1 MPRRKK
7 GETVLPVIPLR
18 GLTVFPHMV
27 LHFDVGRERSIAAL
41 EACMLQDQTIYL
53 VAQRDIET
61 EDPAL
66 EDLYSMGTVAK
77 IKQVLNMPGETLRV
91 LAEGIERAKL
101 LDLVRGENFNFAAIA
116 TLTEDDTQTDEVTVL
131 SRMVKESF
139 DDFIHKSGRLSPETT
154 LNILEIN
161 SPSKLADVMGAN
173 LLTELEDRQKLLEQ
187 ATVTDR
193 LQMLYSVLNKESQL
207 AEIESKLQ
215 VKLREQLDKGQ
226 KDYYLREQIRVIQEE
241 LGDTETAELD
251 ELKKKAEDLALNE
264 EAKQKLEKEMDRLF
278 RMAPGSPDITVSRNW
293 IDWILE
299 LPWGKYTEDDLD
311 IGRARKVLSED
322 HYAMER
328 VKERIIEYIAVL
340 NMKKRTTGNDA
351 MKGPIL
357 CFVGPPGVGKT
368 SIVKSI
374 AKATGRK
381 FVQMSLGGV
390 RDEAEIRGHRRTYV
404 GAIPGRIISGMKQAG
419 SMNPLFLFDEIDKMS
434 SDFKGDPASAML
446 EVLDS
451 EQNFAFRDHYLDVPF
466 DLSRVMFV
474 TTANSMESIPAPL
487 LDRMEIIEVPS
498 YTEEEK
504 LHIAQLHLLKKQ
516 IAEHGL
522 PPRSVRVSD
531 SVMKT
536 LIENYTREAGVR
548 TLSRTIAKV
557 VRKASVDMLEKEQK
571 TVSVNKKL
579 LEEYLGAPKYLREN
593 TEKEPLVGIVNG
605 LAFTTV
611 GGEILQ
617 IECSVMPGT
626 GQLQLTGQLGD
637 VMKESARTAYSWS
650 RAHHAEY
657 GIDEDF
663 YKTRDVHIHV
673 PEGAVPKDGPSA
685 GVTLT
690 CAIVSALS
698 GRKVRQD
705 VAMTGE
711 VTLRGR
717 VLPIGGLK
725 EKMLAAYRAGIK
737 EILIP
742 LENKKDLEDIPEH
755 VLSFFT
761 VHTVTDVKEN
771 LSTILLPE
779 KE

>member
-66 EDLYSMGTVAK
+66 EDLYPMGTVAK

-91 LAEGIERAKL
+91 LAEGIERARL
-101 LDLVRGENFNFAAIA
+101 LDLVRGDNFNFAAVA
-116 TLTEDDTQTDEVTVL
+116 TLTEDDTQADEVTVL

-139 DDFIHKSGRLSPETT
+139 DNFIHKSGRLSPETT

-215 VKLREQLDKGQ
+215 GKLREQLDKGQ

-251 ELKKKAEDLALNE
+251 ELKKKAEGLALNE
-264 EAKQKLEKEMDRLF
+264 EAKQKLEKEMDRLS
-278 RMAPGSPDITVSRNW
+278 RMSPGSPDITVSRNW

-322 HYAMER
+322 HYAMEH

-531 SVMKT
+531 AVMKT

-771 LSTILLPE
+771 LSTVLLPE

>member
-61 EDPAL
+61 EDPSL

-101 LDLVRGENFNFAAIA
+101 LDLIRGENFNFAAIA

-215 VKLREQLDKGQ
+215 GKLREQLDKGQ

-251 ELKKKAEDLALNE
+251 ELKKKAEDLSLNE
-264 EAKQKLEKEMDRLF
+264 EAKQKLEKEMDRLS

-522 PPRSVRVSD
+522 PPRSVHVSD
-531 SVMKT
+531 AVMKT

-673 PEGAVPKDGPSA
+673 PEGAIPKDGPSA

-725 EKMLAAYRAGIK
+725 EKMLAAYRSGIK

-771 LSTILLPE
+771 LSTVLLPE